1 MINLSINN
9 KQIRVSEGMTLL
21 QAAAMAGFDIPTLCH
36 LKDVST
42 HPSCMVCTV
51 KDLANGKLY
60 PSCAMPSSEG
70 MQIITESD
78 ELSAFRKDAI
88 DLLLSEH
95 LGDCEAPCRLSC
107 PAFMDIPLM
116 NRLISEGKFSEA
128 AAVVR
133 EEIAL
138 PYILGYICPAP
149 CEKACKRKPID
160 GAVSICLLKRFTA
173 AEDKAVR
180 TAIQSSGKR
189 VAILGTGP
197 AGLSAAF
204 FLLQKGH
211 ECILFD
217 KQAEAGGALRYSI
230 PDAELPREVLDA
242 EIDHLKQMGAIFI
255 LNQAQSFSK
264 LRDNG
269 FGSFDAF
276 ILATGSQ
283 DAHPPDEAIHPEAFH
298 HHFINKDT
306 YETSI
311 PGVFACG
318 NIIRDQKMAV
328 RAGAQGKAAALQA
341 DRFMNEL
348 PALME
353 NTRFNSTLGQLKEE
367 EYAEYLKES
376 QPLQRT
382 IPSDE
387 KGYGF
392 NAMEAIIEARRC
404 MHCDCRKVESCRL
417 RKVAQDYGADKRH
430 FAGSSRPQLKKS
442 LQHEWIVFEPGKC
455 IKCGI
460 CIEIAGKASESLG
473 LTFIGRGFDVRIAAP
488 FNKNTGDA
496 LKITAL
502 ECARACPTAAIA
514 EKTKEE
520 RFSLNREKSQRED
533 NLFV

>member
-1 MINLSINN
+1 MISLSINN
-9 KQIRVSEGMTLL
+9 KQIEVTEGTTLL

-36 LKDVST
+36 LKDIST

-60 PSCAMPSSEG
+60 PSCAMPASEG
-70 MQIITESD
+70 MQIITGSD

-116 NRLISEGKFSEA
+116 NRLISEGKFEEA
-128 AAVVR
+128 SAVVR

-180 TAIQSSGKR
+180 TVVPSSGKR

-217 KQAEAGGALRYSI
+217 KQEEAGGALRYSI
-230 PDAELPREVLDA
+230 PDAELPREVLEA
-242 EIDHLKQMGAIFI
+242 EINNLTQMGAIFI
-255 LNQAQSFSK
+255 LNERQSFSK

-269 FGSFDAF
+269 FGTFDAF

-283 DAHPPDEAIHPEAFH
+283 ETHPPDEAIHPEAFH

-306 YETSI
+306 FETSI

-341 DRFMNEL
+341 DRFLNGL
-348 PALME
+348 PSLVE
-353 NTRFNSTLGQLKEE
+353 NDRFNSTLGQLKEE
-367 EYAEYLKES
+367 EFVEYLKES

-382 IPSDE
+382 APANE
-387 KGYGF
+387 NGF
-392 NAMEAIIEARRC
+392 TAMEAIIEAKRC
-404 MHCDCRKVESCRL
+404 MHCDCRKAESCSL
-417 RKVAQDYGADKRH
+417 RKVAQEYGADKRH
-430 FAGSSRPQLKKS
+430 FAGINRQQMTKS

-460 CIEIAGKASESLG
+460 CIEIAGKASEFPG

-488 FNKNTGDA
+488 FSKSIADA
-496 LKITAL
+496 LRITAL
-502 ECARACPTAAIA
+502 DCARACPTAAIA
-514 EKTKEE
+514 EKNMEE
-520 RFSLNREKSQRED
+520 RFHYPDEKS
-533 NLFV
+533 